1 MKAENRIVFENINLS
16 KVKVERGQNTMA
28 DLKKLSKNEK
38 MIICGFSLLLIGIL
52 FLTTFSAAAQ
62 DLTADEIINR
72 RDENEYVITAYSEAE
87 MIIKN
92 SGRTQ
97 TKTMRSWQD
106 QENALAEF
114 TNPRDR
120 GTKFLKRDDD
130 LWMFFPQAEDLVKI
144 SGHMLEQ
151 GMMGS
156 DFSYQDMLE
165 SDKLTDLYDFEIIGE
180 EEYEGRPAYKL
191 EGVKVPGKEVSY
203 YRRVVWIDKERFVGL
218 KEDLYAESGRLLK
231 EARVLEVEEI
241 DGRWYPVHMVMENK
255 LRRDTSTEFIV
266 NEIEFNPELPE
277 NIFTLERLR

>member
-1 MKAENRIVFENINLS
+1 MR
-16 KVKVERGQNTMA
+16 
-28 DLKKLSKNEK
+28 LKKSKLSY
-38 MIICGFSLLLIGIL
+38 
-52 FLTTFSAAAQ
+52 FLTAALFVMMIFAFNSALLAEE
-62 DLTADEIINR
+62 LTADEIINR
-72 RDENEYVITAYSEAE
+72 RDENEYIITAYSEAE
-87 MIIKN
+87 MIINN

-97 TKTMRSWQD
+97 TKEMRSWQD
-106 QENALAEF
+106 EENALAEF

-120 GTKFLKRDDD
+120 GTRFLKRGDD

-231 EARVLEVEEI
+231 EASVLEVEEI
-241 DGRWYPVHMVMENK
+241 DGRWYPTHMIMENK
-255 LRRDTSTEFIV
+255 LRQDTSTEFIV
-266 NEIEFNPELPE
+266 KEIEFNADLPE
-277 NIFTLERLR
+277 DIFTLERLR

>member
-16 KVKVERGQNTMA
+16 KIKVERGQNTMV
-28 DLKKLSKNEK
+28 DLKKLSKNNK
-38 MIICGFSLLLIGIL
+38 MIIGGFSLLLIGIL

-106 QENALAEF
+106 QDHALAEF

-241 DGRWYPVHMVMENK
+241 EGRWYPVHMVMENK

>member
-16 KVKVERGQNTMA
+16 KIKVERGQNTMA
-28 DLKKLSKNEK
+28 DLKKLSKNNK
-38 MIICGFSLLLIGIL
+38 MIIGRFSLLLIGIF

-231 EARVLEVEEI
+231 EARVLEIEEI

>member
-16 KVKVERGQNTMA
+16 KIKVERGQNIMA
-28 DLKKLSKNEK
+28 GLIKSSKNKK
-38 MIICGFSLLLIGIL
+38 MIIGGFSLLLIGIF

>member
-1 MKAENRIVFENINLS
+1 MFAYIKKNYREY
-16 KVKVERGQNTMA
+16 
-28 DLKKLSKNEK
+28 LKKIFCFTL
-38 MIICGFSLLLIGIL
+38 MTLIMFSPS
-52 FLTTFSAAAQ
+52 FTAAAPEQ
-62 DLTADEIINR
+62 ELTADQIINR

-97 TKTMRSWQD
+97 TKSMRSWQD
-106 QENALAEF
+106 KENALAEF

-165 SDKLTDLYDFEIIGE
+165 SDKLTDLYDFEILGE
-180 EEYEGRPAYKL
+180 EEYQGRPAYKL

-203 YRRVVWIDKERFVGL
+203 YRRVIWIDKERFVGL

-231 EARVLEVEEI
+231 EARVLEIEEI
-241 DGRWYPVHMVMENK
+241 EGRWYPVHMVMENK
-255 LRRDTSTEFIV
+255 LRQNTSTEFIV
-266 NEIEFNPELPE
+266 SEIEFNPDLPD